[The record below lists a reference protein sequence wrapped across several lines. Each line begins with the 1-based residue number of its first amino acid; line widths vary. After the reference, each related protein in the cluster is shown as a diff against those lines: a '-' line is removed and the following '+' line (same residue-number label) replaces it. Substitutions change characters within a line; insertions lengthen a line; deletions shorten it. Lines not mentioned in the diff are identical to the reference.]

1 MATDLIVGNKQTK
14 KTMAGQF
21 LSSHQRFF
29 NYLCITSKEKHFCQ
43 VAEENQRM
51 GKCIAIGL
59 TIYCSTGQ
67 STVASQPASQ
77 PACQPASHPAS
88 LDPCS
93 AIAGSR

>member
-1 MATDLIVGNKQTK
+1 MREGGAVAADLIVGNKQTK

-59 TIYCSTGQ
+59 TSYIAVLGSPQ
-67 STVASQPASQ
+67 WAASQPASL
-77 PACQPASHPAS
+77 PA
-88 LDPCS
+88 CS